1 MTTPLP
7 THSDVE
13 DQEFLGDFGR
23 HLVKDYGLTVEQ
35 AEDLE
40 MEAAELYAH
49 DTADNWCCAC
59 EADIAFLN
67 GEKKL
72 LLERLLEQIPEK
84 NDGYDF
90 AKLPNH
96 LKPYYNGFNEATD
109 KITEAIKQMMEELK

>member
-1 MTTPLP
+1 MKTPLP

-13 DQEFLGDFGR
+13 EPFLRRILFIGNKVPETLANDGHDKFILSGVPAD
-23 HLVKDYGLTVEQ
+23 LIDELEALTSKS
-35 AEDLE
+35 
-40 MEAAELYAH
+40 
-49 DTADNWCCAC
+49 N
-59 EADIAFLN
+59 
-67 GEKKL
+67 KL

-109 KITEAIKQMMEELK
+109 KITEAIKQMMESME